1 VCVVN
6 PSPTPTPTQYISYID
21 QMSNVMKPYI
31 EKIVNVDGDGYCG
44 YRIVVESLSF
54 GSDG

>member
-1 VCVVN
+1 
-6 PSPTPTPTQYISYID
+6 
-21 QMSNVMKPYI
+21 MSNVMKPYI